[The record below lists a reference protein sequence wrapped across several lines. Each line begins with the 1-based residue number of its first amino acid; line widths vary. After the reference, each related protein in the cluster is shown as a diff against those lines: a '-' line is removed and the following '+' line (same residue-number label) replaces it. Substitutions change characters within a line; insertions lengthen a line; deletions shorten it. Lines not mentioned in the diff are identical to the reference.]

1 MNRDEKKKVVVTAL
15 IICLIVTAVGYA
27 AMGHAYE
34 AGFNDALGVNET
46 DGDEPTLHGQLTVL
60 VLWGDAEEWEFV
72 YSGENLITN
81 AGRLALCNHIGD
93 TATTMFD
100 WIQVGTGSGG
110 TASSTALVTPFGV
123 RQQGTYADPI
133 DYNWTITTT
142 FAAGFFSGQTITEY
156 GVFNAVT
163 GETMLS
169 YEDAS
174 GDPKTLSA
182 ADSLQVKFEYMI
194 TDAG

>member
-1 MNRDEKKKVVVTAL
+1 MNTRDKKRVVVTAVL
-15 IICLIVTAVGYA
+15 VAILVGAVVYA

-34 AGFNDALGVNET
+34 VGFNDGFGVNRA
-46 DGDEPTLHGQLTVL
+46 DGDGPELHGQLTVL
-60 VLWGDAEEWEFV
+60 VQYGNSEDWEFV
-72 YSGENLITN
+72 HSSENLITN
-81 AGRLALCNHIGD
+81 AGRLALCNHIAD

-110 TASSTALVTPFGV
+110 TVTSTALVTPFGA
-123 RQQGTYADPI
+123 RQQGTYADPV

-142 FAAGFFSGQTITEY
+142 FAAGFFDGEIITEY

-169 YEDAS
+169 YHDAS

-182 ADSLQVKFEYMI
+182 ADSLQVIFEYMI

>member
-1 MNRDEKKKVVVTAL
+1 MNKQQKKKVAVTVLLVSLLVGA
-15 IICLIVTAVGYA
+15 AVYA
-27 AMGHAYE
+27 ALGHAYE
-34 AGFNDALGVNET
+34 VGFNDALDMNRDDRPDLNG
-46 DGDEPTLHGQLTVL
+46 HLTVL
-60 VLWGDAEEWEFV
+60 IKRGDSQEWEFL
-72 YSGENLITN
+72 YSAENLITN

-93 TATTMFD
+93 SATTMFD
-100 WIQVGTGSGG
+100 YIQVGTGSGG
-110 TASSTALVTPFGV
+110 GVGSTALVTPFGA
-123 RQQGTYADPI
+123 RQQGTYADPV

-142 FAAGFFSGQTITEY
+142 FAAGFFDGETITEY

-169 YEDAS
+169 YQDAS

-182 ADSLQVKFEYMI
+182 ADSLQVIFEYMI

>member
-1 MNRDEKKKVVVTAL
+1 MNKQQKKKVVVTVLLAAL
-15 IICLIVTAVGYA
+15 LVGAAVYA
-27 AMGHAYE
+27 ALGHAYE
-34 AGFNDALGVNET
+34 VGFNDALGMNR
-46 DGDEPTLHGQLTVL
+46 DDRPDLNGHLTVL
-60 VLWGDAEEWEFV
+60 IKRGDSQEWEFL
-72 YSGENLITN
+72 YSAENLITN

-110 TASSTALVTPFGV
+110 GVSSTALVTPFSV
-123 RQQGTYADPI
+123 RQQGTYADPV

-142 FAAGFFSGQTITEY
+142 FAAGFFDGEVITEY
-156 GVFNAVT
+156 GCFNAVT

-182 ADSLQVKFEYMI
+182 ADSLQVIFEYMI